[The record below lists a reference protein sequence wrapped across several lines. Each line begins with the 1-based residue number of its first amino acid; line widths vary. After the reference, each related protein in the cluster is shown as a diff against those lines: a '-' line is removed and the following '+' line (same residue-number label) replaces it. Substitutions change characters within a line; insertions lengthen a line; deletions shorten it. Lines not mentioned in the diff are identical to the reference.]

1 MEKLEKILSPIANYL
16 NNNRIIQA
24 ISKGIMSTMA
34 ALMVGAVG
42 SILLNLPID
51 AYQSFITSCGLNTI
65 FNTLVNITTNMLAL
79 YTTFTIAYA
88 YTSQTKH
95 DPLVAGLLSLLGFF
109 IVTPMVTT
117 GEGWAAVT
125 NLPLNWLGAKG
136 IFVSMFVAILT
147 SMIYI
152 KLSNKGLI
160 IKMPEGV
167 PEFVSKSFT
176 GIIPGLVVGAV
187 FSIISYIFAQTPYGD
202 LHNAVY
208 TLIGQPLNGIGNS
221 VWTGC
226 LIYLLSGLCWFLGIH
241 GIAVV
246 SAIMPI
252 WMAADAANLAA
263 SAAGGA
269 GTNIITY
276 SWINAVSSPGGAGA
290 TIGLIICI
298 LLFAKSKR
306 YKTFAKVATI
316 PSIVNINEPVV
327 FGLPCM
333 LNTLLFIP
341 FVFLPVVFIIIA
353 YFLTTAGILP
363 IVSGISAPAGTPLFI
378 NGFISG
384 GWQLAAFQ
392 VFATIVSTLVYFPF
406 FKILDK
412 QACQEE
418 QESEEG
424 NV

>member
-1 MEKLEKILSPIANYL
+1 MEKLEKILSPMANYL
-16 NNNRIIQA
+16 NNNKVIQA

-34 ALMVGAVG
+34 ALMVGAAG

-51 AYQSFITSCGLNTI
+51 AYQSFITSCGLNNV
-65 FNTLVNITTNMLAL
+65 FNTLVNVTTNMLAL
-79 YTTFTIAYA
+79 YTAFTIAYA
-88 YTSQTKH
+88 YTAQTKH

-117 GEGWAAVT
+117 GEGYAAVT
-125 NLPLNWLGAKG
+125 NLPLSWLGAKG
-136 IFVSMFVAILT
+136 IFVSMFVAIIT
-147 SMIYI
+147 SLIFI
-152 KLSNKGLI
+152 KLSDKGLI

-187 FSIISYIFAQTPYGD
+187 FSTLSFLAAQTSYGD
-202 LHNAVY
+202 VHNVVY

-226 LIYLLSGLCWFLGIH
+226 LIYTLSGLCWFLGIH

-263 SAAGGA
+263 TSAGQVAP
-269 GTNIITY
+269 NIITY
-276 SWINAVSSPGGAGA
+276 QWINAVSSPGGAGA
-290 TIGLIICI
+290 TIGLVICI

-306 YKTFAKVATI
+306 YKTFGKVATI

-327 FGLPCM
+327 FGMRSADDTVCRPNYYISLDKRHSG
-333 LNTLLFIP
+333 NTGYRSGRFPVWEGLGIYFCKA
-341 FVFLPVVFIIIA
+341 FLWNPSLYPDIRIR
-353 YFLTTAGILP
+353 
-363 IVSGISAPAGTPLFI
+363 
-378 NGFISG
+378 NSG
-384 GWQLAAFQ
+384 GNPHRSSDWTAMC
-392 VFATIVSTLVYFPF
+392 YFSGKDVP
-406 FKILDK
+406 K
-412 QACQEE
+412 
-418 QESEEG
+418 ES
-424 NV
+424 

>member
-1 MEKLEKILSPIANYL
+1 MEKLEKILSPMANYL
-16 NNNRIIQA
+16 NNNKVIQA

-34 ALMVGAVG
+34 ALMVGAAG

-51 AYQSFITSCGLNTI
+51 AYQSFITSCGLNNV
-65 FNTLVNITTNMLAL
+65 FNTLVNVTTNMLAL
-79 YTTFTIAYA
+79 YTAFTIAYA
-88 YTSQTKH
+88 YTAQTKH

-117 GEGWAAVT
+117 GEGYAAVT
-125 NLPLNWLGAKG
+125 NLPLSWLGAKG
-136 IFVSMFVAILT
+136 IFVSMFVAIIT
-147 SMIYI
+147 SLIFI
-152 KLSNKGLI
+152 KLSDKGLI

-187 FSIISYIFAQTPYGD
+187 FSTLSFLAAQTSYGD
-202 LHNAVY
+202 VHNVVY

-226 LIYLLSGLCWFLGIH
+226 LIYTLSGLCWFLGIH

-263 SAAGGA
+263 TSAGQVAP
-269 GTNIITY
+269 NIITY
-276 SWINAVSSPGGAGA
+276 QWINAVSSPGGAGA
-290 TIGLIICI
+290 TIGLVICI

-306 YKTFAKVATI
+306 YKTFGKVATI

-327 FGLPCM
+327 FGMPCM
-333 LNTLLFIP
+333 LNTLLFVP
-341 FVFLPVVFIIIA
+341 FVFLPVVFILIA

-363 IVSGISAPAGTPLFI
+363 VVSGIGAPSGTPLI
-378 NGFISG
+378 LSGFICG
-384 GWQLAAFQ
+384 G
-392 VFATIVSTLVYFPF
+392 
-406 FKILDK
+406 
-412 QACQEE
+412 
-418 QESEEG
+418 
-424 NV
+424 

>member
-1 MEKLEKILSPIANYL
+1 MEKLEKILSPMANYL
-16 NNNRIIQA
+16 NNNKVIQA

-34 ALMVGAVG
+34 ALMVGAAG

-51 AYQSFITSCGLNTI
+51 AYQSFITSCGLNNV
-65 FNTLVNITTNMLAL
+65 FNTLVNVTTNMLAL
-79 YTTFTIAYA
+79 YTAFTIAYA
-88 YTSQTKH
+88 YTAQTKH

-117 GEGWAAVT
+117 GEGYAAVT
-125 NLPLNWLGAKG
+125 NLPLSWLGAKG
-136 IFVSMFVAILT
+136 IFVSMFVAIIT
-147 SMIYI
+147 SLIFI
-152 KLSNKGLI
+152 KLSDKGLI

-187 FSIISYIFAQTPYGD
+187 FSTLSFLAAQTSYGD
-202 LHNAVY
+202 VHNVVY

-226 LIYLLSGLCWFLGIH
+226 LIYTLSGLCWFLGIH

-263 SAAGGA
+263 TSAGQVAP
-269 GTNIITY
+269 NIITY
-276 SWINAVSSPGGAGA
+276 QWINAVSSPGGAGA
-290 TIGLIICI
+290 TIGLVICI

-306 YKTFAKVATI
+306 YKTFGKVATI

-327 FGLPCM
+327 FGMPCM
-333 LNTLLFIP
+333 LNTLLFVP
-341 FVFLPVVFIIIA
+341 FVFLPVVFIFIA

-363 IVSGISAPAGTPLFI
+363 VVSGIGAPSGTPLI
-378 NGFISG
+378 LSGFICG
-384 GWQLAAFQ
+384 GWQMATFQ
-392 VFATIVSTLVYFPF
+392 ICATIVSTLVYFPF

-418 QESEEG
+418 QTEG

>member
-1 MEKLEKILSPIANYL
+1 MEKLEKILSPMANYL
-16 NNNRIIQA
+16 NNNKVIQA

-34 ALMVGAVG
+34 ALMVGAAG

-51 AYQSFITSCGLNTI
+51 AYQSFITSCGLNNV
-65 FNTLVNITTNMLAL
+65 FNTLVNVTTNMLAL
-79 YTTFTIAYA
+79 YTAFTIAYA
-88 YTSQTKH
+88 YTAQTKH

-117 GEGWAAVT
+117 GEGYAAVT
-125 NLPLNWLGAKG
+125 NLPLSWLGAKG
-136 IFVSMFVAILT
+136 IFVSMFVAIIT
-147 SMIYI
+147 SLIFI
-152 KLSNKGLI
+152 KLSDKGLI

-187 FSIISYIFAQTPYGD
+187 FSTLSFLAAQTSYGD
-202 LHNAVY
+202 VHNVVY

-226 LIYLLSGLCWFLGIH
+226 LIYTLSGLCWFLGIH

-263 SAAGGA
+263 TSAGQVAP
-269 GTNIITY
+269 NIITY
-276 SWINAVSSPGGAGA
+276 QWINAVSSPGGAGA
-290 TIGLIICI
+290 TIGLVICI

-306 YKTFAKVATI
+306 YKTFGKVATI

-327 FGLPCM
+327 FGMPCM
-333 LNTLLFIP
+333 LNTLLFVP
-341 FVFLPVVFIIIA
+341 FVFLPVVLILIA

-363 IVSGISAPAGTPLFI
+363 VVSGIGAPSGTPLILSLCNNCI
-378 NGFISG
+378 NTC
-384 GWQLAAFQ
+384 
-392 VFATIVSTLVYFPF
+392 VFS
-406 FKILDK
+406 IL
-412 QACQEE
+412 
-418 QESEEG
+418 
-424 NV
+424 

>member
-1 MEKLEKILSPIANYL
+1 METLEKVLSPMASYL
-16 NNNRIIQA
+16 NNNKVIQA

-34 ALMVGAVG
+34 ALMVGAAG

-51 AYQSFITSCGLNTI
+51 AYQSFITSCGLNNV
-65 FNTLVNITTNMLAL
+65 FNTLVNVTTNMLAL
-79 YTTFTIAYA
+79 YTAFTIAYA
-88 YTSQTKH
+88 YTAQTKH

-117 GEGWAAVT
+117 GEGYAAVT

-136 IFVSMFVAILT
+136 IFVSMFVAIMT
-147 SMIYI
+147 SLIFI
-152 KLSNKGLI
+152 KLSDKGLI

-187 FSIISYIFAQTPYGD
+187 FATLSFLAAQTSYGD
-202 LHNAVY
+202 VHNVVY

-226 LIYLLSGLCWFLGIH
+226 LIYTLSGLCWFLGIH

-252 WMAADAANLAA
+252 WLAADAANLAA
-263 SAAGGA
+263 TSAGA
-269 GTNIITY
+269 AAPNIITY
-276 SWINAVSSPGGAGA
+276 QWINAVSSPGGAGA
-290 TIGLIICI
+290 TIGLVVCV

-306 YKTFAKVATI
+306 YKTFGKVATI

-327 FGLPCM
+327 FGMPCM
-333 LNTLLFIP
+333 LNTLLFVP
-341 FVFLPVVFIIIA
+341 FVFLPVVFILVA

-363 IVSGISAPAGTPLFI
+363 VVSGIGAPTGTPLI
-378 NGFISG
+378 ISGFICG
-384 GWQLAAFQ
+384 GWQIG
-392 VFATIVSTLVYFPF
+392 ATIVSTLVYLPF
-406 FKILDK
+406 FKLLDR
-412 QACQEE
+412 QACE
-418 QESEEG
+418 QEQNEG